1 MSRENVEVVRECLA
15 ARDGGDYSAARA
27 VSPRC
32 RRRPVREVRRADLSR
47 GSGCRPGDE
56 GMVRDVG
63 RLRLHTG
70 TVHRCGRLYRGPE
83 EVRAFFA
90 EWFGVFSFDDW
101 YNEVERL
108 IDHEDKVVAFV
119 LQRGRG
125 SASTTPTEMEMTQI
139 STIEQGKIVRL
150 QVYGDRTE
158 ALEAVGLSE

>member
-1 MSRENVEVVRECLA
+1 MSEENVELVREAYA
-15 ARDGGDYSAARA
+15 AFNRGGPEAMFGNYWADDFIWDVTA
-27 VSPRC
+27 V
-32 RRRPVREVRRADLSR
+32 
-47 GSGCRPGDE
+47 GFPGP
-56 GMVRDVG
+56 GV
-63 RLRLHTG
+63 
-70 TVHRCGRLYRGPE
+70 YRGPD

-119 LQRGRG
+119 RQRGRG